1 MSVSSLLLALVVT
14 LALGG
19 IATAWLWLV
28 QRQNAEREE
37 GLKLLAAMRW
47 REFSR
52 LVVDGLRSRGF
63 EHEAVEE
70 AAERG
75 QDSVIHIKR
84 GTDNWLLA
92 CKHGLNYQITQAMV
106 GDMNDA
112 VRFHGAAGGV
122 VATLGEV
129 DADARKTA
137 GRQVELIDGGALWPL
152 VHAQLSPGVR
162 DELSL
167 KAQAEARR
175 QIAIAWA
182 TAVTLGL
189 VTLLVAP
196 KKSEPTDATSVS
208 VTPAVPQQDLPRQ
221 SVPASQLPSGA
232 PAGVTAAAAPVSE
245 DEQRDDVIRMVSTL
259 PGVERAMWSTRS
271 TLLVYLADETADP
284 VRGVCGVMQKFE
296 TLRTSRLH
304 LQPPAGATRPARFL
318 QCTTY

>member
-84 GTDNWLLA
+84 GADNWLLA
-92 CKHGLNYQITQAMV
+92 CKHGLNYRITQAMV
-106 GDMNDA
+106 GDMSDA

-129 DADARKTA
+129 DADARNTA
-137 GRQVELIDGGALWPL
+137 GRQVELVDGGTLWPL

-167 KAQAEARR
+167 KAQAVAMR
-175 QIAIAWA
+175 QIGIAWA
-182 TAVTLGL
+182 AAITLGL

-196 KKSEPTDATSVS
+196 KKSESTDALPVAA
-208 VTPAVPQQDLPRQ
+208 TPAAPRQ
-221 SVPASQLPSGA
+221 DVPRPSAPASQPADGI
-232 PAGVTAAAAPVSE
+232 AGVTVAKAPVSE

-271 TLLVYLADETADP
+271 TLLIYLADETADP
-284 VRGVCGVMQKFE
+284 VRGVCGVMQKYE

-318 QCTTY
+318 QCTTF